1 MTMYSDAA
9 KTSGNDDN
17 MAVNDIVD
25 FVLEAMDLP
34 EQTMDETF
42 STDTEEAVSPE
53 TLSEELNS

>member
-1 MTMYSDAA
+1 
-9 KTSGNDDN
+9 

-42 STDTEEAVSPE
+42 SSDTEEAVSPD
-53 TLSEELNS
+53 TLSEELNL